1 MLELREI
8 GMRYGGVKALDGVS
22 FRVEAGE
29 IVGLMGANGAGKTT
43 LFEAIAGNIKPTTGD
58 ILLDGRSICGLRP
71 DQTARGGIARTF
83 QIVKPFSGLK
93 VFENVQIAAL
103 FGTGGRTQQAARS
116 AAYEALEIAG
126 LGDRAE
132 DLASDLTLS
141 GQKRLEIARAV
152 ATGARLLLI
161 DEVMAGLTPTEIS
174 QMIEILKSLRLRKQ
188 LTLIVIEHVM
198 RALMEISDRIVVLHL
213 GQCIARGTPAEIA
226 ADPRV
231 SDVYFGTGGG
241 HA

>member
-22 FRVEAGE
+22 FCVEVGE

-43 LFEAIAGNIKPTTGD
+43 LFEAIAGNITPTSGD

-71 DQTARGGIARTF
+71 DQTARSGIARTF
-83 QIVKPFSGLK
+83 QIVKPFSGLT

-116 AAYEALEIAG
+116 AAYEALEFAG
-126 LGDRAE
+126 LGGRAE

-161 DEVMAGLTPTEIS
+161 DEVMAGLTPTEIN

-198 RALMEISDRIVVLHL
+198 RALMEISDRIIVLHL
-213 GQCIARGTPAEIA
+213 GQCIARGTPSEIA
-226 ADPRV
+226 ADSRV
-231 SDVYFGTGGG
+231 SDVYFGTGG
-241 HA
+241 ADA

>member
-1 MLELREI
+1 MLELRDI

-43 LFEAIAGNIKPTTGD
+43 LFEAIAGNVRPTTGD
-58 ILLDGRSICGLRP
+58 ILFEGRSICGLRP
-71 DQTARGGIARTF
+71 DQTARSGIARTF
-83 QIVKPFSGLK
+83 QIVKPFSGLS
-93 VFENVQIAAL
+93 VFENVLIAAL
-103 FGTGGRTQQAARS
+103 FGVGRRSQQAARS
-116 AAYEALEIAG
+116 AAEQALEAVGLAG
-126 LGDRAE
+126 RGG

-141 GQKRLEIARAV
+141 GQKRLEIARAL
-152 ATGARLLLI
+152 ATGARLLLV
-161 DEVMAGLTPTEIS
+161 DEVMAGLTPAEIN
-174 QMIEILKSLRLRKQ
+174 QMVEILRSLRVKKQ
-188 LTLIVIEHVM
+188 LTLIIIEHVM

-213 GQCIARGTPAEIA
+213 GQCIAQGIPTEIA

-231 SDVYFGTGGG
+231 SDVYFGSGDG